1 MALPLAVLQGLF
13 TFFLSYQIDLITF
26 KSLIVALFLSFSPLS
41 LSQIIFLLCFRL
53 LSFQHLSYH
62 FICFMVFHPFYF
74 LVFELVKQT
83 ITLGK
88 GAQIALSRRF
98 LSSICCRRRKNV
110 FAQGSLNRGRKKIAT
125 EKLNFIRENVKISQR
140 RKLNFSFLC
149 FV

>member
-1 MALPLAVLQGLF
+1 M
-13 TFFLSYQIDLITF
+13 ITF
-26 KSLIVALFLSFSPLS
+26 KSLIVALFLSFSLLS

-62 FICFMVFHPFYF
+62 FICFMVFRPFYF

-83 ITLGK
+83 ITPGK

-98 LSSICCRRRKNV
+98 LSSICCRRRKNI
-110 FAQGSLNRGRKKIAT
+110 FAQGSLNRGRKKWENIAT

-140 RKLNFSFLC
+140 GKLNFLFFFFLWKRSEELHESFLNLQQ
-149 FV
+149 FP